1 MERSPVYSQEVNG
14 HRADIDLLTN
24 YLNVK
29 NVNGIFLEMGACDGV
44 SYSNTKALEDDL
56 GYRGILIEPGE
67 KYYEGLVKNRPNCKN
82 YKCIVS
88 EIEGDV
94 DYIGDSTGVGGAV
107 SALTDKWI
115 DAWGK
120 TFPGAFDREKITKVR
135 SRKLSDIL
143 HETKVPYID
152 FWSLDV
158 EGSELGVL
166 KTMDWNIPVY
176 IICMEVTAW
185 GEEGQK
191 DVEECR
197 EIMRSQGFTCDGRRR
212 GLDEF
217 WINENYFRK
226 NMLFRKG

>member
-1 MERSPVYSQEVNG
+1 MPRIVPNSQEVDG
-14 HRADIDLLTN
+14 YRADVDLFTN

-44 SYSNTKALEDDL
+44 LYSNTKALEDYL

-67 KYYEGLVKNRPNCKN
+67 KFYEGLVKNRPNCKN
-82 YKCIVS
+82 YKCLVS
-88 EIEGDV
+88 EVEGDV
-94 DYIGDSTGVGGAV
+94 DYIPGPPSAPGVGGAV
-107 SALTDKWI
+107 GALTDNWI
-115 DAWGK
+115 DSWNLDK
-120 TFPGAFDREKITKVR
+120 SKITKVR

-166 KTMDWNIPVY
+166 KTMDWGIPVY
-176 IICMEVTAW
+176 IICMEVLAWTASV
-185 GEEGQK
+185 GGQK

-197 EIMRSQGFTCDGRRR
+197 VILRSQGFTCDGKRR

-226 NMLFRKG
+226 NILFRKN